1 MAAVEPARQT
11 EHYGYNRY
19 LLRGYGYGRVVLIG
33 IKKTLHKT
41 RSPCTKLHKARPRAN
56 ATARPAAQKTA
67 LPRKAGRSL
76 LLG

>member
-33 IKKTLHKT
+33 TKNRPAQNTLA
-41 RSPCTKLHKARPRAN
+41 LHKARPTR
-56 ATARPAAQKTA
+56 
-67 LPRKAGRSL
+67 
-76 LLG
+76 